1 MAACER
7 DMVAL
12 LLEHLQLQMQSG
24 HTEQAIACVQA
35 LIEFNCF
42 SPDFPGRL
50 RPTCHQLMLCAAPA
64 ALHSLKCSA
73 SEGALKG
80 RLRHHPGVCSLLC
93 RHLHQAE
100 GLQGSVDGRRS
111 ADR

>member
-50 RPTCHQLMLCAAPA
+50 QSSCHQCMT
-64 ALHSLKCSA
+64 
-73 SEGALKG
+73 
-80 RLRHHPGVCSLLC
+80 LLLLYC
-93 RHLHQAE
+93 T
-100 GLQGSVDGRRS
+100 V
-111 ADR
+111 

>member
-24 HTEQAIACVQA
+24 HTEQAIACIQA
-35 LIEFNCF
+35 LIEINCF

-50 RPTCHQLMLCAAPA
+50 QPSCNEYMTCAVTAI
-64 ALHSLKCSA
+64 LHSLK
-73 SEGALKG
+73 
-80 RLRHHPGVCSLLC
+80 
-93 RHLHQAE
+93 
-100 GLQGSVDGRRS
+100 
-111 ADR
+111 